1 MIVRSRT
8 FKGGVHVPHFKES
21 TESRP
26 IKSTRL
32 PSTVVVSLH
41 QHTGAPCEPLVRVGD
56 QVKVGQKI
64 GDSQAALTA
73 PVHSPVS
80 GKVVKIGPYLM
91 SGGVERPAITIESD
105 GLQEVADTVRPYG
118 SLENLTRQDLINL
131 IREAGIVGLGG
142 AAFPTYFKLTPPP
155 GKKFDTLIINGS
167 ECEPYLTADQRIM
180 MERPEDAVLGARILM
195 KATGV
200 KQAFIAIEDS
210 KPEAIAAME
219 KAVSKAKGIQV
230 VPLMAKYPQGAEKQL
245 IKVLLGREVPSGGL
259 PVDVGAVVSNV
270 GTAVAVANTLKT
282 GMPLIERVVT
292 VTGRP
297 LKEPSNLLV
306 KIGTKVS
313 DLVNECGGF
322 VREPA
327 KVIVGGPMMGIA
339 QFTLDIPV
347 TKGVS
352 GILFLDADET
362 SLEEPGPCVRCGKCV
377 ENCPMRLLPL
387 FISQYADA
395 GRFDDAAAYGAL
407 DCIECGTC
415 SFVCPSRRHLVQ
427 SIRLAKAEIVA
438 RRRKK

>member
-1 MIVRSRT
+1 MRSRT

-210 KPEAIAAME
+210 KPEAKAAME

-352 GILFLDADET
+352 GILFLDADDI

-377 ENCPMRLLPL
+377 DNCPMRLLPL

-427 SIRLAKAEIVA
+427 SIRLAKAEIAA

>member
-1 MIVRSRT
+1 MRSRT

-352 GILFLDADET
+352 GILFLDAADI

-377 ENCPMRLLPL
+377 DNCPMRLLPL

-427 SIRLAKAEIVA
+427 SIRLAKAEIAA